1 VEVFNAEVETG
12 VFSRVQTRGG
22 RPAGKQWPTIDAGGD
37 RGGHFAIDVAELA
50 SSGSW
55 GDGAIEG
62 GNSEHFA
69 DAVAS
74 GPGVGDH
81 AVETGARSYAHGA
94 RRAKKSDRH
103 LRGGAEMS
111 FRFIRD
117 HAGRWPIRLMCRVL
131 EVSASGYYAWR
142 NRPDSARVVANRAL
156 LADVRRLHGEHH
168 GRYGSPRMHAAL
180 RAEGRTASRGRVAR
194 LMRRHGIRALAG
206 RRFRPCTTDSRH
218 DLPIAPNLLKQA
230 FVASAPNRIWLA
242 DITYIATGE
251 GWLYLAA
258 VLDLATR
265 KIVGWSMRD
274 HMRTELPLSALM
286 MAAQRQRPAE
296 GLICHSDRGSQYA
309 SEAYG
314 KQLAAMKAK
323 PSMSRTACCYD
334 NAPMESFFHTL
345 KVELAHQRQWT
356 TREDARRDLFAYIE
370 GYYNRRRIHSA
381 IGYRTPEQ
389 AERQMA

>member
-1 VEVFNAEVETG
+1 
-12 VFSRVQTRGG
+12 
-22 RPAGKQWPTIDAGGD
+22 
-37 RGGHFAIDVAELA
+37 
-50 SSGSW
+50 
-55 GDGAIEG
+55 
-62 GNSEHFA
+62 
-69 DAVAS
+69 
-74 GPGVGDH
+74 
-81 AVETGARSYAHGA
+81 
-94 RRAKKSDRH
+94 
-103 LRGGAEMS
+103 MS
-111 FRFIRD
+111 FNFIRD
-117 HAGRWPIRLMCRVL
+117 HAGRWPVRLMCRVL

-142 NRPDSARVVANRAL
+142 NRPESARAAANRAL
-156 LADVRRLHGEHH
+156 LADVRRLHAEHH

-180 RAEGRTASRGRVAR
+180 RAQGRMASRGRVAR

-218 DLPIAPNLLKQA
+218 YLPVAPNVLQQE
-230 FVASAPNRIWLA
+230 FVAAAPNRVWLA

-274 HMRTELPLSALM
+274 HMRTELPLAALM

-296 GLICHSDRGSQYA
+296 GLVCHSDRGSQYA
-309 SEAYG
+309 SEAYSR
-314 KQLAAMKAK
+314 QLAAMKAT

-345 KVELAHQRQWT
+345 KVELVHQRRWA
-356 TREDARRDLFAYIE
+356 TREQARRDLFAYIE

-381 IGYRTPEQ
+381 LGYRTPEQ
-389 AERQMA
+389 VERHMA

>member
-1 VEVFNAEVETG
+1 
-12 VFSRVQTRGG
+12 
-22 RPAGKQWPTIDAGGD
+22 
-37 RGGHFAIDVAELA
+37 
-50 SSGSW
+50 
-55 GDGAIEG
+55 
-62 GNSEHFA
+62 
-69 DAVAS
+69 
-74 GPGVGDH
+74 
-81 AVETGARSYAHGA
+81 
-94 RRAKKSDRH
+94 
-103 LRGGAEMS
+103 
-111 FRFIRD
+111 
-117 HAGRWPIRLMCRVL
+117 MCRVL
-131 EVSASGYYAWR
+131 EVSASGYYVWR
-142 NRPDSARVVANRAL
+142 SRPESARSAANRKL
-156 LADVRRLHGEHH
+156 LGDVRRLHAEHH
-168 GRYGSPRMHAAL
+168 GRYGSPRVHAAL
-180 RAEGRTASRGRVAR
+180 RAEGRTVSRGRIER

-218 DLPIAPNLLKQA
+218 YLPVAPNLLQQE
-230 FVASAPNRIWLA
+230 FVAAAPNCVWLA
-242 DITYIATGE
+242 DITYIATVE

-274 HMRTELPLSALM
+274 HMRTELPLAALL
-286 MAAQRQRPAE
+286 MAAQRQRPPE

-314 KQLAAMKAK
+314 KQLIAMKAK

-345 KVELAHQRQWT
+345 KVELVHQRRWA

-381 IGYRTPEQ
+381 LGYKTPEQ

>member
-1 VEVFNAEVETG
+1 
-12 VFSRVQTRGG
+12 
-22 RPAGKQWPTIDAGGD
+22 
-37 RGGHFAIDVAELA
+37 
-50 SSGSW
+50 
-55 GDGAIEG
+55 
-62 GNSEHFA
+62 
-69 DAVAS
+69 
-74 GPGVGDH
+74 
-81 AVETGARSYAHGA
+81 
-94 RRAKKSDRH
+94 
-103 LRGGAEMS
+103 MS
-111 FRFIRD
+111 FNFIRD
-117 HAGRWPIRLMCRVL
+117 HAGRWPVRLMCRVL

-142 NRPDSARVVANRAL
+142 SRPESARSAANRRL
-156 LADVRRLHGEHH
+156 LVDVRRLHAEHH

-180 RAEGRTASRGRVAR
+180 RAEGRTASRGRVER
-194 LMRRHGIRALAG
+194 LMRRHSIRALAG
-206 RRFRPCTTDSRH
+206 RRFKPCTTDSRH
-218 DLPIAPNLLKQA
+218 YLPVAPNLLQQE
-230 FVASAPNRIWLA
+230 FVAAVPNCVWLA

-265 KIVGWSMRD
+265 KIVGWAMRD
-274 HMRTELPLSALM
+274 HMRTELSLAALM

-314 KQLAAMKAK
+314 RQLIAMKAK

-345 KVELAHQRQWT
+345 KVELVHQRRWA

-381 IGYRTPEQ
+381 LGYRTPEH